1 MLRSALDIAVF
12 LEGEA
17 MPLIAGNGRRRGSL
31 RLADQQYIWSAVHL
45 VSQFIYV
52 LASTAVC
59 KADAELPICTLLHVV
74 CPRTGMHKGI
84 CLRRCSPV
92 HAAARLLCRGES
104 NAAGILLRSWNA
116 GGEGSAAIV
125 FNFDTMFLETIF
137 EGQAELETEDGY
149 R

>member
-31 RLADQQYIWSAVHL
+31 RLAGSAVHL

-59 KADAELPICTLLHVV
+59 KADAELPLCTLLHVV

-84 CLRRCSPV
+84 CLSDAALCTQPLACCAGENQMLRASSFG
-92 HAAARLLCRGES
+92 AGMLAARAVQPLSLISKPCFWRPSLRGRQS
-104 NAAGILLRSWNA
+104 
-116 GGEGSAAIV
+116 
-125 FNFDTMFLETIF
+125 
-137 EGQAELETEDGY
+137 
-149 R
+149 